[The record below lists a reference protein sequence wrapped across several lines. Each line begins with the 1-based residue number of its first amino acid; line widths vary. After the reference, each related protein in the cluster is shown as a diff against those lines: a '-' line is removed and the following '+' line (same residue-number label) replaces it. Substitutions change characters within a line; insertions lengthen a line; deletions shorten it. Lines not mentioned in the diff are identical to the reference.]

1 MRRLPPTPGR
11 YTNLR
16 LSPDGTMVAAEM
28 IEVDAAGIW
37 VIDLT
42 RGGRTRLT
50 SDGEDNH
57 FPIWT
62 SGGEEVAFCTAGDGE
77 ILLRSAPADGS
88 PGTYHWCQCGES
100 SNQPFCDGS
109 HAGTGFTPMMV
120 EITEKKTVALCQCK
134 QTNNAPM
141 CDGSHSSL

>member
-1 MRRLPPTPGR
+1 MAKGK
-11 YTNLR
+11 
-16 LSPDGTMVAAEM
+16 VAQKQ
-28 IEVDAAGIW
+28 
-37 VIDLT
+37 
-42 RGGRTRLT
+42 
-50 SDGEDNH
+50 
-57 FPIWT
+57 
-62 SGGEEVAFCTAGDGE
+62 
-77 ILLRSAPADGS
+77 PAVLELD

>member
-1 MRRLPPTPGR
+1 MAKGK
-11 YTNLR
+11 
-16 LSPDGTMVAAEM
+16 VAQKQ
-28 IEVDAAGIW
+28 
-37 VIDLT
+37 
-42 RGGRTRLT
+42 
-50 SDGEDNH
+50 
-57 FPIWT
+57 
-62 SGGEEVAFCTAGDGE
+62 
-77 ILLRSAPADGS
+77 PAVLELD

-109 HAGTGFTPMMV
+109 HAGTEFTPMMV

>member
-1 MRRLPPTPGR
+1 MAKGK
-11 YTNLR
+11 
-16 LSPDGTMVAAEM
+16 VAQKQ
-28 IEVDAAGIW
+28 
-37 VIDLT
+37 
-42 RGGRTRLT
+42 
-50 SDGEDNH
+50 
-57 FPIWT
+57 
-62 SGGEEVAFCTAGDGE
+62 
-77 ILLRSAPADGS
+77 PAVLELE

-109 HAGTGFTPMMV
+109 HAGTGFTPVMV

>member
-1 MRRLPPTPGR
+1 MAKGKI
-11 YTNLR
+11 
-16 LSPDGTMVAAEM
+16 AQKQ
-28 IEVDAAGIW
+28 
-37 VIDLT
+37 
-42 RGGRTRLT
+42 
-50 SDGEDNH
+50 
-57 FPIWT
+57 
-62 SGGEEVAFCTAGDGE
+62 
-77 ILLRSAPADGS
+77 PAVLELD

-141 CDGSHSSL
+141 CGGSHSSL

>member
-1 MRRLPPTPGR
+1 MAK
-11 YTNLR
+11 
-16 LSPDGTMVAAEM
+16 GTVAQKQ
-28 IEVDAAGIW
+28 
-37 VIDLT
+37 
-42 RGGRTRLT
+42 
-50 SDGEDNH
+50 
-57 FPIWT
+57 
-62 SGGEEVAFCTAGDGE
+62 
-77 ILLRSAPADGS
+77 PAVLELD

-109 HAGTGFTPMMV
+109 HAGTEFTPMMV

>member
-1 MRRLPPTPGR
+1 MAKGK
-11 YTNLR
+11 
-16 LSPDGTMVAAEM
+16 VAQKQ
-28 IEVDAAGIW
+28 
-37 VIDLT
+37 
-42 RGGRTRLT
+42 
-50 SDGEDNH
+50 
-57 FPIWT
+57 
-62 SGGEEVAFCTAGDGE
+62 
-77 ILLRSAPADGS
+77 PAVLELD

-109 HAGTGFTPMMV
+109 HAGTECTPVMV

>member
-1 MRRLPPTPGR
+1 MAKGKI
-11 YTNLR
+11 
-16 LSPDGTMVAAEM
+16 AQKQ
-28 IEVDAAGIW
+28 
-37 VIDLT
+37 
-42 RGGRTRLT
+42 
-50 SDGEDNH
+50 
-57 FPIWT
+57 
-62 SGGEEVAFCTAGDGE
+62 
-77 ILLRSAPADGS
+77 PAVLELD

>member
-1 MRRLPPTPGR
+1 MAKGKI
-11 YTNLR
+11 
-16 LSPDGTMVAAEM
+16 AQKQ
-28 IEVDAAGIW
+28 
-37 VIDLT
+37 
-42 RGGRTRLT
+42 
-50 SDGEDNH
+50 
-57 FPIWT
+57 
-62 SGGEEVAFCTAGDGE
+62 
-77 ILLRSAPADGS
+77 PAVLELD

-120 EITEKKTVALCQCK
+120 EITEKKPVALCQCK

>member
-1 MRRLPPTPGR
+1 MAKGK
-11 YTNLR
+11 
-16 LSPDGTMVAAEM
+16 VAQKQP
-28 IEVDAAGIW
+28 AGLEL
-37 VIDLT
+37 D
-42 RGGRTRLT
+42 
-50 SDGEDNH
+50 
-57 FPIWT
+57 
-62 SGGEEVAFCTAGDGE
+62 
-77 ILLRSAPADGS
+77 